1 FEIDGAFEWP
11 WAQVAVLAGEAD
23 PQQVLVG
30 ADLGDRADRRVEAN
44 LHHLVALAPER
55 LLVAA
60 VLSRQHR
67 PLRALA
73 QQLEHDRKAVVQ
85 RLERCSPGGDV
96 ALPGLGM
103 SMLPRVVR
111 RQVELAGTAGDDGT
125 AADAHQ
131 PFVLAQV
138 LAALAGDRAEFARRL
153 VDLPEDA
160 LERLGGNLRVVA
172 KGHQR
177 LPLALEF
184 L

>member
-1 FEIDGAFEWP
+1 RRSPCVGSSAPRARGSQVAQRQFEIDGAFEWP

-73 QQLEHDRKAVVQ
+73 QQLEHDRKAV
-85 RLERCSPGGDV
+85 
-96 ALPGLGM
+96 
-103 SMLPRVVR
+103 
-111 RQVELAGTAGDDGT
+111 
-125 AADAHQ
+125 
-131 PFVLAQV
+131 
-138 LAALAGDRAEFARRL
+138 
-153 VDLPEDA
+153 
-160 LERLGGNLRVVA
+160 
-172 KGHQR
+172 
-177 LPLALEF
+177 
-184 L
+184 